1 MRAVGL
7 VCGLMRLKF
16 VYLSE
21 RKGVCGANA
30 LNFVILRV
38 KNVLNS
44 DILAF
49 SKALNAKSVI
59 NLACGITSQSV
70 LLERNGEWQGTLNL
84 AKRNTAWR
92 GEFDN
97 ETAWQN

>member
-1 MRAVGL
+1 MRVAGL
-7 VCGLMRLKF
+7 VCGLRHLKF
-16 VYLSE
+16 VHLSE

-49 SKALNAKSVI
+49 SKALSAKSVA
-59 NLACGITSQSV
+59 NSACSVAWQSA
-70 LLERNGEWQGTLNL
+70 LLGRSGAWQGTLNS